1 MLRVIRSSDH
11 AQCHSRLSCRTF
23 LFQLPL
29 EILADHNLRGRKMK
43 LFIGNL
49 PYDISEPELKNL
61 FAEYGD
67 IVETKLMKDQFTGKS
82 RGFAFVEMSSRS
94 GGQQAMEALNR
105 KKYKNKELVCSEATP
120 QKKSKRRR

>member
-1 MLRVIRSSDH
+1 
-11 AQCHSRLSCRTF
+11 
-23 LFQLPL
+23 
-29 EILADHNLRGRKMK
+29 MK

-49 PYDISEPELKNL
+49 PYDISEQELMNL

-94 GGQQAMEALNR
+94 GGQQAMEELNR
-105 KKYKNKELVCSEATP
+105 KKYKNKS
-120 QKKSKRRR
+120 S

>member
-1 MLRVIRSSDH
+1 MLRVIRKSDH
-11 AQCHSRLSCRTF
+11 AQRHSRLSCRTF
-23 LFQLPL
+23 SFQLSF

-49 PYDISEPELKNL
+49 PYDISEPELMNL

-94 GGQQAMEALNR
+94 DGQQAMEALNR
-105 KKYKNKELVCSEATP
+105 KKYKNKELVCSEATL